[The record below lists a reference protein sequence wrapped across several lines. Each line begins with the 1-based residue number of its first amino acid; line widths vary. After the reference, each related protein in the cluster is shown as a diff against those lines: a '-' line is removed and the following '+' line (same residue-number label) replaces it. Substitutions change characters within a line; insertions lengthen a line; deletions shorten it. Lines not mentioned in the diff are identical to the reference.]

1 MTTLP
6 ILPGPAP
13 APLDAGPAGTA
24 PGTPESGAA
33 FAALVDLNLEPQP
46 QPQPQ
51 PQQPQPEQPQS
62 EQPAPEP
69 QPAVLPWSGLLIASA
84 PVQQVVV
91 EAAAGGPVDAD
102 GATDEPAGDPGHE
115 PAADAATVLAQLG
128 INGALPLPGVPVTP
142 VSGGAPVG
150 TPPGVTSDVPAT
162 AASPLSHATG
172 DAAAQPQTG
181 PAPSDDVAPTPV
193 VTTTAAGP
201 VQVPGGG
208 SGPAVPVQQAAVTSQ
223 VFPEVAR
230 LVSRGDGTHRITFRL
245 TPDNLGEVRIVLTVR
260 DGAVQVAMTASA
272 AAQEALRSGSQELH
286 RLLESVGASSSQIK
300 VSDAGSTANTTIS
313 TSGAG
318 VQDGFTQPGSDGAG
332 RHDQAPDHRAWM
344 RASSTSARDG
354 GRPGAASLPDPTNP
368 DTSRPASGVDVTM

>member
-6 ILPGPAP
+6 ILPGPPP

-24 PGTPESGAA
+24 PGTPDSGAA
-33 FAALVDLNLEPQP
+33 FAALVDLSLEPQP
-46 QPQPQ
+46 QAQPE
-51 PQQPQPEQPQS
+51 QPQPEQT
-62 EQPAPEP
+62 APEP
-69 QPAVLPWSGLLIASA
+69 QPAALPWSGLLIASA
-84 PVQQVVV
+84 PLQQVVV
-91 EAAAGGPVDAD
+91 DAAAGGPVAAD
-102 GATDEPAGDPGHE
+102 G
-115 PAADAATVLAQLG
+115 VV
-128 INGALPLPGVPVTP
+128 PLPGVPVPP

-150 TPPGVTSDVPAT
+150 TPPGVTTEISAT
-162 AASPLSHATG
+162 AASPLSQTPVAS
-172 DAAAQPQTG
+172 AAQAAVGDQTRTTPPPAGSPATG
-181 PAPSDDVAPTPV
+181 PAARGDDVAPTPM

-201 VQVPGGG
+201 VQAAGGG
-208 SGPAVPVQQAAVTSQ
+208 SGLAVPVQPAAVTSQ

-230 LVSRGDGTHRITFRL
+230 LVTRGDGTHRITFRL

-286 RLLESVGASSSQIK
+286 RLLESVGASSSQIR